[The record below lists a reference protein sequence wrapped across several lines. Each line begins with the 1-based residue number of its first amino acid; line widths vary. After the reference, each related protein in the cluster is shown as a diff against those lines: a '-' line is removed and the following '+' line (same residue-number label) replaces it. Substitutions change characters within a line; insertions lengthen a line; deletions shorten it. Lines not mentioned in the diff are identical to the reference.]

1 MLPDR
6 SSTRR
11 SGKPFSSGTMK
22 EYLFI
27 LLACFILSAA
37 GLINSCSKSKTDP
50 PVVNGTKVS
59 FTEEFDTVMN
69 LAQPSKGWV
78 LKNNTGPTLGASW
91 AQGQTNAMDKSGNV
105 YGFPAFSYHNSTDEF
120 AYANMI
126 YASGTNVSSW
136 LITPV
141 LSVKNG
147 DKISFYTRADLC
159 VSCKDRLQ
167 VLINKSGSDDVGT
180 SPGSVGGYTTVLLDI
195 NPNHTAAG
203 YPSAWTLYEYTFSG
217 LSGTINTRV
226 AFRYYVPGPL
236 PGKGVGIDL
245 FKFTVL

>member
-11 SGKPFSSGTMK
+11 SGKSFSSGTMK
-22 EYLFI
+22 EYLF
-27 LLACFILSAA
+27 LLLVCVTLSAA

-50 PVVNGTKVS
+50 PVANGIKIS

-78 LKNNTGPTLGASW
+78 LKNNTGPTVGASW
-91 AQGQTNAMDKSGNV
+91 SQGQTSAMDKSGNV
-105 YGFPAFSYHNSTDEF
+105 YGFPAFSFHNSADEF
-120 AYANMI
+120 AYATMI

-136 LITPV
+136 LISPV

-147 DKISFYTRADLC
+147 DKISFYTRADSC

-167 VLINKSGSDDVGT
+167 VLINKSASDDVGT
-180 SPGSVGGYTTVLLDI
+180 SPGSVGGYTTAVLDI

-203 YPSAWTLYEYTFSG
+203 YPTAWTRYEYTFSG
-217 LSGTINTRV
+217 LSGSINTRV

-236 PGKGVGIDL
+236 PGRGVGIDL